1 MRPIASPISSRR
13 WPVPAPEQSGRLDL
27 AVRRTIHIVGVAGHG
42 MSALA
47 AVLAE
52 LGHTVS
58 GTDLAPN
65 RRMDRLG
72 LLGVTCTVGQR
83 AENVPADCDAVVI
96 STAVPRANVEVA
108 AAEARGIAVYHR
120 SDALA
125 GVVAA
130 RRGIGVAGTH
140 GKTTTSSMVTL
151 ILRAAGLHP
160 SFVIGSELHEVGT
173 NAAMD
178 SGEWLVVESDESD
191 GSFLKFDLDA
201 AIVTNVE
208 EDHLGYWGTMARL
221 EAAFEVFA
229 SHVEGPVVLCAD
241 DPVTARMAAVHPRAV
256 TYGWAEDAEFR
267 AVDYR
272 SGAGGSRFTL
282 LRSGEALGAIALP
295 LLGSH
300 NAQNATAAAALAMR
314 LGVDFPTVRDALAGF
329 GGVSRRFQFRGERD
343 GVTYVDDYAHLPSE
357 IRATVRAA
365 HEGGWN
371 RIVAVFQPYRY
382 KRTQLMWREFA
393 DAFEGVDH
401 LVLTDVCG
409 ASEEPIPG
417 VTGRLVL
424 RAVLDAHPDLPVTYL
439 PHRAELVAHVPRYAR
454 PGDLVLTLG
463 AGDLTTVPDEWVG
476 G

>member
-1 MRPIASPISSRR
+1 M
-13 WPVPAPEQSGRLDL
+13 PAPEQAGRLDL
-27 AVRRTIHIVGVAGHG
+27 SSPRTIHIVGVAGHG

-65 RRMDRLG
+65 RRMDRLS

-83 AENVPADCDAVVI
+83 PENVPVDCDAVVI
-96 STAVPRANVEVA
+96 STAVPRTNVEVA
-108 AAEARGIAVYHR
+108 AAEARGIHVYHR

-201 AIVTNVE
+201 AIITNVE
-208 EDHLGYWGTMARL
+208 KDHLGYWETMERL
-221 EAAFEVFA
+221 EAAFDVFA
-229 SHVEGPVVLCAD
+229 THVEGPTVLCAD
-241 DPVTARMAAVHPRAV
+241 DEVTARMAAVHPRAV
-256 TYGWAEDAEFR
+256 TYGWAEGADFR

-282 LRSGEALGAIALP
+282 LRVGDPLGEIALP

-300 NAQNATAAAALAMR
+300 NAQNATAAAALTMS
-314 LGVDFPTVRDALAGF
+314 LGVDFDTVRDALAGF

-357 IRATVRAA
+357 IRATLRAA

-382 KRTQLMWREFA
+382 KRTQLMWRDFA

-401 LVLTDVCG
+401 LILTDVCG

-463 AGDLTTVPDEWVG
+463 AGDLTTVPDEWVDG
-476 G
+476 

>member
-1 MRPIASPISSRR
+1 M
-13 WPVPAPEQSGRLDL
+13 PAPEQAGRLDL
-27 AVRRTIHIVGVAGHG
+27 STPRTIHIVGVAGHG

-65 RRMDRLG
+65 RRMDRLS

-83 AENVPADCDAVVI
+83 AENVPDDCDAVVI
-96 STAVPRANVEVA
+96 STAVPRTNVEVA
-108 AAEARGIAVYHR
+108 AAEARGIHVYHR

-151 ILRAAGLHP
+151 IMRAAGLHP

-178 SGEWLVVESDESD
+178 SGAWLVVESDESD

-201 AIVTNVE
+201 AIITNVE
-208 EDHLGYWGTMARL
+208 KDHLGYWETMERL
-221 EAAFEVFA
+221 EAAFDVFA
-229 SHVEGPVVLCAD
+229 THVEGPVVLCAD
-241 DPVTARMAAVHPRAV
+241 DEVTARMAAVHPHAV
-256 TYGWAEDAEFR
+256 TYGWAEGAEFR

-282 LRSGEALGAIALP
+282 LRSGVPLGEVALP

-300 NAQNATAAAALAMR
+300 NAQNATAAAALTMS
-314 LGVDFPTVRDALAGF
+314 LGVDFATVRDALAGF

-357 IRATVRAA
+357 IRATLRAA

-382 KRTQLMWREFA
+382 KRTQLMWRDFA

-401 LVLTDVCG
+401 LILTDVCG

-454 PGDLVLTLG
+454 AGDLVLTLG
-463 AGDLTTVPDEWVG
+463 AGDLTTVPDEWVDG
-476 G
+476 